1 MNFFCSGAEFDQYV
15 ADMELD
21 PKLVIKADIDRAVKE
36 AYEIFHTTVSV
47 DDLKRLLAKAL

>member
-21 PKLVIKADIDRAVKE
+21 PELVIKADIDRAVKE
-36 AYEIFHTTVSV
+36 AYEIFHTEVNA
-47 DDLKRLLAKAL
+47 DDLKRLLAKAI

>member
-21 PKLVIKADIDRAVKE
+21 PKMVIKADIDRAVKE
-36 AYEIFHTTVSV
+36 AYEIFHTEVNA
-47 DDLKRLLAKAL
+47 DDLKWLLTKAI

>member
-21 PKLVIKADIDRAVKE
+21 PELVIKADIDRAVKE
-36 AYEIFHTTVSV
+36 AYEIFHTAVSV
-47 DDLKRLLAKAL
+47 DDLNLMHEKSI

>member
-21 PKLVIKADIDRAVKE
+21 PELVIKADIDRAVKE
-36 AYEIFHTTVSV
+36 AYEIFHTEVNA
-47 DDLKRLLAKAL
+47 DDLEVHLAKEI